1 MAKLSSIRALLERNG
16 ESMTHSSHMAAAYIP
31 KAEVC
36 EFSAVLDEIRG
47 QKCSLTTDGTRYN
60 GEAIAGVGRWCSKE
74 NHRLVIF
81 ITTLKNVNGLQLAAL
96 VTNLWM
102 RLTKPV
108 EELTCIARDGC
119 AVNHAAGRTLS
130 TTFCFC
136 HLLVATC
143 FLLWAA
149 T

>member
-1 MAKLSSIRALLERNG
+1 
-16 ESMTHSSHMAAAYIP
+16 MTHSSHMAAAYIP
-31 KAEVC
+31 KVEAC
-36 EFSAVLDEIRG
+36 EFSAILDEICG
-47 QKCSLTTDGTRYN
+47 QRCSLTIDGTRRD
-60 GEAIAGVGRWCSKE
+60 GEAIAGVVRWCSKE
-74 NHRLVIF
+74 YKINHRLVLF
-81 ITTLKNVNGLQLAAL
+81 NTTLKNVKDQQLAAL